1 MGCLKVRTW
10 PPSFLKFLPLLGP
23 RLWPRETCKVADS
36 AHEGLTRR
44 ACSTFATWGK
54 KRWTVMSTE
63 ASLHFTELW
72 LSSRRQWPAVST
84 PHQVPP
90 SPHPVGPG
98 PSRVTGFICDPSPRV
113 SKKPQWAA
121 RSHMAEF
128 GPALNL
134 LPLLRVHATEAEGG
148 EGVMAPEK
156 HPGRGRGRRIADGSL
171 SWCHILPPSS
181 SALPKVRC
189 SALQEAS
196 QTP

>member
-1 MGCLKVRTW
+1 MP
-10 PPSFLKFLPLLGP
+10 PPSKPWAVLRSGHGLPPSLSPSPCWVPGYGPGKLVRWPTVHMKALPGGLAVLLPPG
-23 RLWPRETCKVADS
+23 
-36 AHEGLTRR
+36 
-44 ACSTFATWGK
+44 GK

-84 PHQVPP
+84 PHQVLH
-90 SPHPVGPG
+90 SPHPIVPG

-156 HPGRGRGRRIADGSL
+156 HPGRGRGRRIAGGSL
-171 SWCHILPPSS
+171 S
-181 SALPKVRC
+181 
-189 SALQEAS
+189 
-196 QTP
+196 